1 MGRVAV
7 LGGLY
12 PMARPLPPLVRDER
26 REALAN
32 TAICGQGDAVGVK
45 PGADP
50 VGGGHQ

>member
-1 MGRVAV
+1 M

-12 PMARPLPPLVRDER
+12 GMACPLLSLVCDER

-32 TAICGQGDAVGVK
+32 TAICGWGEAVGVK